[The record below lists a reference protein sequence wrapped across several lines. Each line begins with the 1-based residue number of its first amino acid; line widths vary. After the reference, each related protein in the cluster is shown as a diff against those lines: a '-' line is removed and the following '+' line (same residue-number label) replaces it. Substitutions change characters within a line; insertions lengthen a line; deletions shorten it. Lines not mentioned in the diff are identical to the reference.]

1 MKALEQFR
9 SEFSSYSSA
18 QVRELIR
25 TDGQFRQRLETL
37 YESVFHK
44 KLNKGCT
51 SCWLDAF
58 VLLRSKSIEKLTT
71 MAKRQFELKAGV
83 VLRDVVNHDD
93 ALLATHHNLTD
104 ELAIYHLR
112 TNPNC
117 KSKFSK
123 LPSDWERRVAA
134 AAAAAAAD
142 KQAAEHAEHAEHAEA
157 AVEGDDK
164 DVAAASEGDSSDK
177 QAEDG
182 VDAADAIRKAEIA
195 KKAAET
201 RLKNAQAAG
210 NEDAIARAQN
220 SLAIATEKLAALQGK
235 QE

>member
-9 SEFSSYSSA
+9 SEFSSHSSA

-44 KLNKGCT
+44 KLNKGCA

-83 VLRDVVNHDD
+83 LLRDVVNHDD

-134 AAAAAAAD
+134 ATAAAD
-142 KQAAEHAEHAEHAEA
+142 KQAAEGAEHAET
-157 AVEGDDK
+157 AVEGDNK
-164 DVAAASEGDSSDK
+164 DAATASEGDSGGE